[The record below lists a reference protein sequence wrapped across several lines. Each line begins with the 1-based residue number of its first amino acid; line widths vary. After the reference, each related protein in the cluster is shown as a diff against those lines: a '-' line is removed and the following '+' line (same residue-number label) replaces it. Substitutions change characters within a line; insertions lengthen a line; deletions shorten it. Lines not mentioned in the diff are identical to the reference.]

1 MSIKLVDFKD
11 IQDAILEELKI
22 QSSDTV
28 SLARIKR
35 VINQVYINEIIPY
48 ARWKW
53 LEGHTKI
60 KFREAYSAATASLT
74 PNSATVTLSTAPSA
88 SLGSFKGY
96 YFASTSLSE
105 IYIIESHTAGD
116 TAITLTSHYLGALDA
131 TATYKIWT
139 DKIPLPT
146 DCRETVTVWHNMY
159 SKPME
164 ALGWQKLRELSL
176 RSPKAEGYPRYYYTG
191 DYKDPSTGTDELE
204 TDRYRE
210 LTVYPAVYSQPVT
223 ISVDYIKEV
232 SELTD
237 DGDEPVLPLEDRIVI
252 KYGALKTLW
261 RTIGRNPEEAGFS
274 AQEYNEK
281 IARMAGKIEDS
292 QDKPQIHV
300 DSIYMKR
307 RRASRYRV
315 GGYSSDI
322 VGTGGST
329 TASTNFF
336 QDVILQGGR
345 ISANFTVDTGIT
357 IDGVDLSVLA
367 ADFDA
372 HLVDLVDAHDASAI
386 SNVPSGNLAAT
397 DIQSAVNELQSDIDT
412 RATTTALTDHIN
424 DTTAAHAASAV
435 SVTPA
440 GNLAADDVQE
450 ALEELQSDVDTRLT
464 AASTATLTNKTF
476 DADGTGNSI
485 SNIENADIKAG
496 AAIDASKIADG
507 SVSNTE
513 FQHLSTVT
521 SNVQTQLDGKV
532 DESTLTT
539 KGDIYAASAANT
551 PARLAVGTDGYVL
564 TADSTQTTGIK
575 WAAASGGGEG
585 VNFISNGKA
594 ETSNIFSQYNDSSTT
609 RPVDGDGGTA
619 TNLSSS
625 VSATS
630 PLDGTQ
636 SFLLTK
642 SGSAS
647 TQGMGWSIPFTLA
660 TAYKA
665 KVLQIEF
672 DYIVNSGTFVAGS
685 SSAESDVI
693 AYIYD
698 VTNSQLIEPSS
709 IKFLSNSSTISD
721 KFTANFQTSATGTS
735 YRLILHC
742 QSTSASNYELKVDN
756 VTVKPSQYVYG
767 TPITDWV
774 SYTPSNT
781 QGLGTIASVNLK
793 WRRVGDTMQIQG
805 GFATGTV
812 TGSTAQLGL
821 PSGNTIGG
829 TTPSRMYAGET
840 IRNGGTRVTN
850 FAIQG
855 VTYLTFGVGA
865 SSHGDVAGSSLF
877 GSSEQLYITAFDI
890 PIQGWSSSTQV
901 SDGYDGRR
909 VDLQLSTN
917 AGAIA
922 TSATTWT
929 TITFSTPE
937 IDDVSCWNGTDTCTI
952 KSAGDYEIGIMAGQ
966 NSAAANYFR
975 IGYQKNSDSEVVLG
989 QGIGKTGGSALPF
1002 GAKVLRLAAGDTIKF
1017 KAFTEGTEGIGS
1029 TRSAYIKKILAP
1041 TTISAT
1047 EVVAA
1052 LYIGTPTGTLNNSWN
1067 TITFGTK
1074 STDTHNAYSSGVYT
1088 IPVSGHYDISAQTS
1102 QNAAYVL
1109 GNEAVISIAID
1120 GTTTYNAVNVAWGTL
1135 TENMYPSINVKSV
1148 YLRAGQ
1154 TVAIQCLNNGTTPT
1168 FTAIIANP
1176 NWFSISRIK

>member
-35 VINQVYINEIIPY
+35 VINEVYINEIIPF

-60 KFREAYSAATASLT
+60 KFREAYSTATASLT
-74 PNSATVTLSTAPSA
+74 PNSVTVTLSTAPSA
-88 SLGSFKGY
+88 ALGSFTGY

-105 IYIIESHTAGD
+105 IYIIESHTAGS
-116 TAITLTSHYLGALDA
+116 TTITLSSQYLGGLDA
-131 TATYKIWT
+131 TASYKIWT

-159 SKPME
+159 NRPMD
-164 ALGWQKLRELSL
+164 AMGWQKLRELSL
-176 RSPKAEGYPRYYYTG
+176 RSPKAEGYPRFYYTG

-204 TDRYRE
+204 SDRYRE
-210 LTVYPAVYSQPVT
+210 LTVYPAIYSQPVT

-261 RTIGRNPEEAGFS
+261 RTIGRNPEEAVFS

-281 IARMAGKIEDS
+281 LARMAGKIEDS
-292 QDKPQIHV
+292 HDKPQIHV

-315 GGYSSDI
+315 GGYSSDM

-345 ISANFTVDTGIT
+345 ISADFTVDTGIT
-357 IDGVDLSVLA
+357 IDGVDISVLA
-367 ADFDA
+367 ADFAA
-372 HLVDLVDAHDASAI
+372 HLADTVD
-386 SNVPSGNLAAT
+386 
-397 DIQSAVNELQSDIDT
+397 
-412 RATTTALTDHIN
+412 
-424 DTTAAHAASAV
+424 AHAASAIA
-435 SVTPA
+435 VTPT

-450 ALEELQSDVDTRLT
+450 ALTELQSDVDTRLT
-464 AASTATLTNKTF
+464 ASSTATLTNKTF

-507 SVSNTE
+507 SVSNAE

-532 DESTLTT
+532 DESVATT
-539 KGDIYAASAANT
+539 KGDLFVATASAT
-551 PARLAVGTDGYVL
+551 IARQGVGSDGQVL
-564 TADSTQTTGIK
+564 TADSTQTNGLK
-575 WAAASGGGEG
+575 WADATGGGEG
-585 VNFISNGKA
+585 VNFIDNGTA

-619 TNLSSS
+619 SNLASS

-630 PLDGTQ
+630 PLAGLQ
-636 SFLLTK
+636 SFLLSKT
-642 SGSAS
+642 GSAS
-647 TQGMGWSIPFTLA
+647 TQGMGWSVPFTIDS
-660 TAYKA
+660 AYKA
-665 KVLQIEF
+665 KVLQVEF

-693 AYIYD
+693 VYLYD
-698 VTNSQLIEPSS
+698 VTNSTLIEPSS
-709 IKFLSNSSTISD
+709 IKLLSNSTTISD
-721 KFTANFQTSATGTS
+721 KFVANFQTSATGTS

-742 QSTSASNYELKVDN
+742 QSTSTANYELKLDN
-756 VTVKPSQYVYG
+756 ISVKPCSYVSS

-781 QGLGTIASVNLK
+781 QGLGTIASVNLR
-793 WRRVGDTMQIQG
+793 WRKVGDTMQIQG
-805 GFATGTV
+805 GFTTGTV
-812 TGSTAQLGL
+812 TASTAQLGL
-821 PSGNTIGG
+821 PSGATIGG
-829 TTPSRMYAGET
+829 TASTRAYAGET
-840 IRNGGTRVTN
+840 IRNGGSRITN

-855 VTYLTFGVGA
+855 VTYLTFGGGA
-865 SSHGDVAGSSLF
+865 SSHGDLPGNSAF
-877 GSSEQLYITAFDI
+877 GSSEALYITAFNI
-890 PIQGWSSSTQV
+890 PISGWSSSVQV
-901 SDGYDGRR
+901 SDTYTARDIVAIYRISADKTPSVSSPIDFDTKIQDTTASVTTGSGWRFTAPKASFYDVTVTAGT
-909 VDLQLSTN
+909 ST
-917 AGAIA
+917 
-922 TSATTWT
+922 
-929 TITFSTPE
+929 
-937 IDDVSCWNGTDTCTI
+937 
-952 KSAGDYEIGIMAGQ
+952 
-966 NSAAANYFR
+966 
-975 IGYQKNSDSEVVLG
+975 
-989 QGIGKTGGSALPF
+989 TGGTLDLYVNGSIDRGLMSMA
-1002 GAKVLRLAAGDTIKF
+1002 DT
-1017 KAFTEGTEGIGS
+1017 S
-1029 TRSAYIKKILAP
+1029 VRSASASVYLKAGEYISVNPDSASKTFTGTKNNTIYIRNKDAP

-1052 LYIGTPTGTLNNSWN
+1052 RYTTAAGQSIPNTATN
-1067 TITFGTK
+1067 TIVDFGTK
-1074 STDTHNAYSSGVYT
+1074 DYDTHNAVTTGASWKFTAPVFGFYRVNVMTHYSASVWAAGNAVYGSVFKSGSLHATIDDPPVWAAST
-1088 IPVSGHYDISAQTS
+1088 ESIPVKG
-1102 QNAAYVL
+1102 
-1109 GNEAVISIAID
+1109 E
-1120 GTTTYNAVNVAWGTL
+1120 TTVMLN
-1135 TENMYPSINVKSV
+1135 
-1148 YLRAGQ
+1148 AGQ
-1154 TVAIQCLNNGTTPT
+1154 YIDFQ
-1168 FTAIIANP
+1168 IANTRTAGATTLSTSAAL
-1176 NWFSISRIK
+1176 NYIEIERIK